1 MPIMEGIPPDVLED
15 GKLDIEDVKFDV
27 EELYYRLF

>member
-15 GKLDIEDVKFDV
+15 GRYDIEDVKYDV
-27 EELYYRLF
+27 EELY